1 MQHEGL
7 VVDARK
13 LQRGRSAIGL
23 RVKGLRR
30 LRCDERFVLPQGKPP
45 WSFAQSFGRTR
56 DYGILDAIDLI
67 RQQRRHVG
75 THPRRGPKAS
85 GCTMP
90 FADTARPPGVTAKS
104 GAAGAVERPRG
115 PPRMASIP
123 FCSGEVGGGVAMG
136 SSYALSV
143 PMTMF

>member
-1 MQHEGL
+1 M
-7 VVDARK
+7 
-13 LQRGRSAIGL
+13 S
-23 RVKGLRR
+23 
-30 LRCDERFVLPQGKPP
+30 ERIP
-45 WSFAQSFGRTR
+45 A
-56 DYGILDAIDLI
+56 AM
-67 RQQRRHVG
+67 
-75 THPRRGPKAS
+75 GPKAS

-104 GAAGAVERPRG
+104 GAAGASGKAERTAKV
-115 PPRMASIP
+115 ASIP

>member
-1 MQHEGL
+1 M
-7 VVDARK
+7 R
-13 LQRGRSAIGL
+13 RAICPAP
-23 RVKGLRR
+23 R
-30 LRCDERFVLPQGKPP
+30 EAP

-56 DYGILDAIDLI
+56 DYGILDVIDLI

-75 THPRRGPKAS
+75 THPRRDGAKGVRLHDAIRGHGTP
-85 GCTMP
+85 
-90 FADTARPPGVTAKS
+90 ARRNGEV